1 MIKSLFRNFLD
12 INKVVDILP
21 LQITN
26 FVIIGGI
33 SFLVDIGFLILFVEL
48 FSLNVIIAT
57 IFSMTISTTVNY
69 FLSIKFVFING
80 KYKLNTE
87 VSIFYL
93 WAILG
98 FLLNLGLMWFLAEYL
113 EIWYIYARFVSV
125 AIVSVLNF
133 LFKKKIVF
141 LK

>member
-93 WAILG
+93 WAI
-98 FLLNLGLMWFLAEYL
+98 
-113 EIWYIYARFVSV
+113 
-125 AIVSVLNF
+125 
-133 LFKKKIVF
+133 KINMS
-141 LK
+141 